1 MHHGN
6 SRVARPE
13 GTGFV
18 ESGGAWST
26 NSPPGSRG
34 AADRGARRTVWVLI
48 AAFPSRRTRDLTE
61 TRDHAEPATSPDP
74 GSAISPSA
82 AAERRNTKNP
92 PGRSGRFWE
101 ISPAGLNA
109 QGDT

>member
-6 SRVARPE
+6 SRVARAE

-18 ESGGAWST
+18 GSGGAWST

-48 AAFPSRRTRDLTE
+48 AAFPSRRIRDLTE
-61 TRDHAEPATSPDP
+61 TRDHAEPRDLTGP
-74 GSAISPSA
+74 GFRDFALGG
-82 AAERRNTKNP
+82 
-92 PGRSGRFWE
+92 GRAS
-101 ISPAGLNA
+101 
-109 QGDT
+109 QY